1 MVGDPVTGFII
12 GETVDGTYTEYPI
25 GGTSLSCPLFAGVM
39 AVAQQHAGHRL
50 GFANPTLYK
59 ANAKGAYR
67 DVLPLGQKMAAAVRP
82 GVVYTF
88 DLQGLAIKTAKG
100 YDDVTGMGVPVADK
114 FLAAVK

>member
-1 MVGDPVTGFII
+1 
-12 GETVDGTYTEYPI
+12 
-25 GGTSLSCPLFAGVM
+25 
-39 AVAQQHAGHRL
+39 
-50 GFANPTLYK
+50 
-59 ANAKGAYR
+59 
-67 DVLPLGQKMAAAVRP
+67 MAAAVRP